1 MIFNLYLSFFI
12 FFWFLHILRR
22 TFFWLYLWQLKEYR
36 WDRFKDELQQNPR
49 VLVPVSAIAALA
61 LLLFSPLLFKVT
73 IFDKN
78 LFEML
83 VFAFCLIFG
92 LYSLYLLFNGKWSLP
107 RFTKKMIALSVFTI
121 CLAVVL
127 FMIIN
132 PVWYLMSEGIN
143 PFLAVFVLTFEILL
157 PFFVCICVGVV
168 QLPTFF
174 AKRKIIKKAKEK
186 REQFKDLI
194 VIGVTGSYGKTSTK
208 EMLFQMLSLKYKVL
222 KTEGNNN
229 TEMGVAQTVLQKLKK
244 NHQVFVCEMAA
255 YKKGE
260 IKAICDI
267 VHPKIGILTGISH
280 QHISLFGSFKNIIQ
294 TKYELINS
302 LPEDG
307 LAIFN
312 GANKECQKLAQRTT
326 IRKIVYSPEAL
337 VEEVEETADFI
348 EFKLKD
354 YPNIGKIRLN
364 LLGRQ
369 NLENFL
375 GALICALELKVP
387 LKKIQELAPKLKPS
401 VTAMRK
407 TKGKNGVTIIDN
419 SYSQNPDGVIAAIE
433 YLKNFKGK
441 KVVIMPCL
449 IELGKSAPSVH
460 KNIGR
465 KIGEVVD
472 LAIITTSYYFEELK
486 LGAQEAGM
494 KQSQIIFSKKPKKIL
509 EKLNPYFK
517 KENVFLIE
525 GRVSA
530 DIYRYL
536 LPATIF
542 ASQNLGGS
550 RN

>member
-1 MIFNLYLSFFI
+1 
-12 FFWFLHILRR
+12 
-22 TFFWLYLWQLKEYR
+22 
-36 WDRFKDELQQNPR
+36 
-49 VLVPVSAIAALA
+49 VSAIVAFG
-61 LLLFSPLLFKVT
+61 LLLFSPLLFK
-73 IFDKN
+73 ISILGKN
-78 LFEML
+78 AFEML
-83 VFAFCLIFG
+83 LFAFYLIFG
-92 LYSLYLLFNGKWSLP
+92 LYSLYLLFNRKWSLP
-107 RFTKKMIALSVFTI
+107 KFTKKMTVLFIFTV
-121 CLAVVL
+121 CLIMVL

-132 PVWYLMSEGIN
+132 PVWYLMLEGIN
-143 PFLAVFVLTFEILL
+143 PFLAIFVLTFEILL
-157 PFFVCICVGVV
+157 PIFICICVEVV

-174 AKRKIIKKAKEK
+174 AKKKIIEKAKEK

-194 VIGVTGSYGKTSTK
+194 VIGITGSYGKTSTK
-208 EMLFQMLSLKYKVL
+208 EMLAQMLSLKYKVL

-244 NHQVFVCEMAA
+244 SYQVFVCEMAA
-255 YKKGE
+255 YRKGE

-267 VHPKIGILTGISH
+267 VHPKIGILTGISQ

-302 LPEDG
+302 LPKDG

-312 GANKECQKLAQRTT
+312 GKNKECQKLAQRTV

-354 YPNIGKIRLN
+354 YPEIGKIRLN
-364 LLGRQ
+364 LLGKQ

-375 GALICALELKVP
+375 GALVCALELKVP

-401 VTAMRK
+401 STAMRK
-407 TKGKNGVTIIDN
+407 TKGKNKVTIIDN

-441 KVVIMPCL
+441 KVIVMPCL
-449 IELGKSAPSVH
+449 IELGKSAPSLH
-460 KNIGR
+460 KSIG
-465 KIGEVVD
+465 KELGEVAD
-472 LAIITTSYYFEELK
+472 LAIITTPYYFEELK

-494 KQSQIIFSKKPKKIL
+494 KPDQIIFSRKPKEIL

-517 KENVFLIE
+517 KENVILIE
-525 GRVSA
+525 GRINENIKSE
-530 DIYRYL
+530 
-536 LPATIF
+536 IF
-542 ASQNLGGS
+542 NF
-550 RN
+550 